1 MVMIKGP
8 HHADEPKKADC
19 ATSWTSAGSLGPGQ
33 VLSHRLTRTNHRMP
47 PGSARSTQHE
57 QHGGYWCAGCNRS
70 WTTLRSL
77 NHHRASPFLRGTV
90 CADEINSRELINIY
104 RGNLATGLQSRLP
117 IISPGAAQH
126 ENRMKYY
133 AVI

>member
-1 MVMIKGP
+1 MDQTALAQPQGV
-8 HHADEPKKADC
+8 
-19 ATSWTSAGSLGPGQ
+19 
-33 VLSHRLTRTNHRMP
+33 
-47 PGSARSTQHE
+47 
-57 QHGGYWCAGCNRS
+57 
-70 WTTLRSL
+70 
-77 NHHRASPFLRGTV
+77 HRASPSLRGTD

-133 AVI
+133 AAI

>member
-1 MVMIKGP
+1 
-8 HHADEPKKADC
+8 
-19 ATSWTSAGSLGPGQ
+19 
-33 VLSHRLTRTNHRMP
+33 
-47 PGSARSTQHE
+47 
-57 QHGGYWCAGCNRS
+57 
-70 WTTLRSL
+70 
-77 NHHRASPFLRGTV
+77 V